1 MGVMRGAALVVICAA
16 CAACR
21 YHGAQLGDDT
31 PPIDADPNAPDADPN
46 APDADPPVP
55 DAAPTV
61 GNVIHLSPA
70 VEAMLI
76 STTDVTITSTI
87 DVDTQAGTIDP
98 SISGVT
104 IVMTNQESG
113 SPVMVMQ
120 ARSWDIQA
128 RIDITG

>member
-1 MGVMRGAALVVICAA
+1 MGVMRGAALLVI

-21 YHGAQLGDDT
+21 YHGADLGDDT

-46 APDADPPVP
+46 APDADPNAPDAPPVP

-70 VEAMLI
+70 VEAMLT
-76 STTDVTITSTI
+76 STTDVILTSTS

-98 SISGVT
+98 PISGV
-104 IVMTNQESG
+104 
-113 SPVMVMQ
+113 
-120 ARSWDIQA
+120 
-128 RIDITG
+128 